1 MGRNQH
7 CQVVFGRMAIAEDHK
22 RRIVPQSDH
31 FAPHCLLMRKSLASD
46 VDLRALNR
54 KSTEGL
60 RTMMNRKW
68 LIAVTSLV
76 VIFTPLVGVTN
87 EAADL
92 KVIMQELRNSLT
104 DITDGL
110 LLDDFE
116 QIERGA
122 IAIAEHPQIPPAQV
136 QRVAAELGPEMA
148 AFKQLDTL
156 VHDLSLEINAAAK
169 AQDRDAA
176 LSGYLRM
183 MEGCMACHSGYK
195 ERVAAVLSE
204 ATAEM

>member
-1 MGRNQH
+1 M
-7 CQVVFGRMAIAEDHK
+7 MD
-22 RRIVPQSDH
+22 RIW
-31 FAPHCLLMRKSLASD
+31 LL
-46 VDLRALNR
+46 
-54 KSTEGL
+54 
-60 RTMMNRKW
+60 
-68 LIAVTSLV
+68 AVTGLV
-76 VIFTPLVGVTN
+76 FLVTPLISVTN
-87 EAADL
+87 EAAEL
-92 KVIMQELRNSLT
+92 KTIMQDLRNNLT
-104 DITDGL
+104 EITDGL

-136 QRVAAELGPEMA
+136 ARVAAELGPEMA

-156 VHDLSLEINAAAK
+156 VHDLSLEIKAAAE

-183 MEGCMACHSGYK
+183 MEGCLACHSGYK
-195 ERVAAVLSE
+195 ERVSAVLSD

>member
-1 MGRNQH
+1 
-7 CQVVFGRMAIAEDHK
+7 
-22 RRIVPQSDH
+22 
-31 FAPHCLLMRKSLASD
+31 
-46 VDLRALNR
+46 
-54 KSTEGL
+54 
-60 RTMMNRKW
+60 MMNRKW